1 VNKLNILF
9 TIPLNTCL
17 HDTLTVFVQF
27 CEKFRQVDTKTI
39 LITLIQPKMTYCL
52 STFRLHVGTRSQS
65 WWRLPTWS
73 RNVE

>member
-1 VNKLNILF
+1 
-9 TIPLNTCL
+9 
-17 HDTLTVFVQF
+17 
-27 CEKFRQVDTKTI
+27 
-39 LITLIQPKMTYCL
+39 MTYCL